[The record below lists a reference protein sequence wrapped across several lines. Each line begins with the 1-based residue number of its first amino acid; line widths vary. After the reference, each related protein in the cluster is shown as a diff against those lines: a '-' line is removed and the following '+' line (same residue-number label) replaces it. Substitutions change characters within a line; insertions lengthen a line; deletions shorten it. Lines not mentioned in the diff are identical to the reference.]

1 MGLFESARGSHGL
14 GRKPDQIAGG
24 GDAVMKSVEELKLEG
39 KKVLVRCD
47 FNVPLD
53 HQRIVDTAR
62 IDASLDTIRYVLSHG
77 GAAVLCSHLGR
88 PKGHTPELS
97 LAPVA
102 DYLGRALGK
111 RVLLT
116 GDCIGDITRRMVHD
130 LPRGEVLLLENLRF
144 HAEEEAND
152 PLFASQLAFG
162 KNVYVNDAFGT
173 AHRAHAST
181 VGVVHFLQE
190 HAAGFLML
198 REVTALRAVTEE
210 PAHPYVAILG
220 GVKVSDKINVVRALL
235 TKADTILVGGAMA
248 YTFLAA
254 GGEDVGKSLVESDK
268 LDLAKELLA
277 EAHRRKVALVLPIDH
292 VVAPAPEN
300 GADAQTVKH
309 IPKGMMGL
317 DIGPFTINDFGSRL
331 VEARTVI
338 WNGPLGYF
346 ERPSFR
352 QGTLRVGQIVS
363 QLDGAFSVVAGGDT
377 AAAVG
382 GNSWSKKFSH
392 ISTGGGAT
400 LEFLE
405 GRELPGIKALE
416 M

>member
-1 MGLFESARGSHGL
+1 
-14 GRKPDQIAGG
+14 
-24 GDAVMKSVEELKLEG
+24 MKSVAELKLEG

-47 FNVPLD
+47 FNVPLE
-53 HQRIVDTAR
+53 HQRIADTAR
-62 IDASLDTIRYVLSHG
+62 IDASLDTIRYVLSHD

-88 PKGHTPELS
+88 PKGRSPELS

-102 DYLGRALGK
+102 EYLGKALGQ

-116 GDCIGDITRRMVHD
+116 RDCIGDLALRMVHD

-144 HAEEEAND
+144 HAEEEVND
-152 PLFASQLAFG
+152 QDFASQLAFG
-162 KNVYVNDAFGT
+162 KNIYVNDAFGT

-181 VGVVHFLQE
+181 VGVVPFLRE

-198 REVTALRAVTEE
+198 REVHALRAVTEK

-220 GVKVSDKINVVRALL
+220 GVKVSDKINVVRAFL

-254 GGEDVGKSLVESDK
+254 GGEDVGSSLVESDK

-277 EAHRRKVALVLPIDH
+277 EAERRKVALVLPIDH
-292 VVAPAPEN
+292 VVASSREN
-300 GADAQTVKH
+300 GSDAQTVKH

-317 DIGPFTINDFGSRL
+317 DIGPLTISNFGARL
-331 VEARTVI
+331 AGARTVI

-352 QGTLRVGQIVS
+352 QGTLMVGQIVS
-363 QLDGAFSVVAGGDT
+363 QLDGVFSVIAGGDT
-377 AAAVG
+377 GAALDG
-382 GNSWSKKFSH
+382 YSWSKKFSH

-416 M
+416 T